1 MKIDVNKNGN
11 VLNISP
17 FGRLDT
23 STSPELQVVVTDN
36 IDGVTDLTFDLKQ
49 LVQRHIASQAI
60 AVAVDPAGHD
70 LADLRQGDQF
80 GRVGGIERKRLG
92 LGLRRRFLFL
102 LGLIIL
108 RGEGSI

>member
-11 VLNISP
+11 VLTISP

-49 LVQRHIASQAI
+49 LDYLSSA
-60 AVAVDPAGHD
+60 
-70 LADLRQGDQF
+70 
-80 GRVGGIERKRLG
+80 
-92 LGLRRRFLFL
+92 GLRVLMSTQKIMNKQGEMRLINVNEDVMDIFDMT
-102 LGLIIL
+102 GLTDVFDI
-108 RGEGSI
+108 E

>member
-11 VLNISP
+11 VLTISP

-49 LVQRHIASQAI
+49 LDYLSSA
-60 AVAVDPAGHD
+60 
-70 LADLRQGDQF
+70 
-80 GRVGGIERKRLG
+80 
-92 LGLRRRFLFL
+92 GLRVLMSSQKIMNKQGEMRLINVNEDVMDIFDMT
-102 LGLIIL
+102 GLTDVFDI
-108 RGEGSI
+108 E

>member
-11 VLNISP
+11 VLTISP

-49 LVQRHIASQAI
+49 LDYLSSA
-60 AVAVDPAGHD
+60 
-70 LADLRQGDQF
+70 
-80 GRVGGIERKRLG
+80 
-92 LGLRRRFLFL
+92 GLRVLMSTQKIMNKQGEMRLINVNEDVMDIFDMT
-102 LGLIIL
+102 GLTDVFEI
-108 RGEGSI
+108 G